1 MRSRGDAVAN
11 VESSPF
17 ASRGFVVSAA
27 VIGLVVI
34 FAVAVI
40 LTGGSGSRP
49 RTRAATGTAGVA
61 HAAPGAESHAVS
73 MGTGGSECGLAAGSQ
88 AVPTTAPSPSQW
100 VLVGSMAVPS
110 SPRTIG
116 PGRSVDG
123 FAECFAHSP
132 TGALFAL
139 VNFWA
144 AGTALPPSDVYSHL
158 AADTPAR
165 AQAVRFSAGDGSR
178 LSDSG
183 QVQVA
188 GFDFSSYSSSEADI
202 SVVLQ
207 SSDGNLVTVACT
219 MLWQAGDWRYE
230 IPPSGAP
237 AAGQIQSLD
246 GYVPWSDAS

>member
-1 MRSRGDAVAN
+1 MRPRESSATAV
-11 VESSPF
+11 ERSPF
-17 ASRGFVVSAA
+17 AARGFVVSAA
-27 VIGLVVI
+27 LIGLIVI
-34 FAVAVI
+34 SALAVI
-40 LTGGSGSRP
+40 VTGGGAQRRPTRVVSATTREASG
-49 RTRAATGTAGVA
+49 AGRRS
-61 HAAPGAESHAVS
+61 GAVS
-73 MGTGGSECGLAAGSQ
+73 VPSGASECGLPAGSQ
-88 AVPTTAPSPSQW
+88 AVPTATPTPTAW
-100 VLVGSMAVPS
+100 VLVGSMAAPNG
-110 SPRTIG
+110 PRTIG

-123 FAECFAHSP
+123 FRECFAHSP

-144 AGTALPPSDVYSHL
+144 SGTAFSASEVYTHL

-165 AQAVRFSAGDGSR
+165 AQAVRFSAGDNSR

-183 QVQVA
+183 QVQIA
-188 GFDFSSYSSSEADI
+188 GFDFSSYSASEADI

-237 AAGQIQSLD
+237 AAGAIQSLD
-246 GYVPWSDAS
+246 GYVPWSDAG